1 MKIRRNLM
9 LEWWNALEGWQQT
22 LLFISIVLFLI
33 SC

>member
-1 MKIRRNLM
+1 M

-33 SC
+33 NR

>member
-1 MKIRRNLM
+1 M

-33 SC
+33 SR